1 MDILSI
7 IGIVLGLI
15 AIIGGA
21 ILKGS
26 SAGALV
32 GSAAFVIVV
41 MGTLA
46 ASLVQ
51 TPMSTFMR
59 AWRIISWVFKPPVA
73 DPTAMIEK
81 IVEWSNVA
89 RKQGLLGLEPAV
101 EQERDEF
108 LKKGLQSLV
117 DGGEP
122 EAIRSSMEI
131 ELDTMEHFDTQAA
144 KVFES
149 MGIYSLTLGIIG
161 AVMGLMAVMQNLNDP
176 SKLGHGIAAAFVAT
190 IYGIAFA
197 NLLFLPMSNK
207 LKAVIHGQMQVRTMV
222 IEGLIA
228 IAQGENPRNIESK
241 LQGYFHH

>member
-51 TPMSTFMR
+51 TPMSTF
-59 AWRIISWVFKPPVA
+59 I
-73 DPTAMIEK
+73 
-81 IVEWSNVA
+81 EWSNVA

-149 MGIYSLTLGIIG
+149 MGIYSPTLGIIG

>member
-144 KVFES
+144 KVFRSEERRV
-149 MGIYSLTLGIIG
+149 G
-161 AVMGLMAVMQNLNDP
+161 
-176 SKLGHGIAAAFVAT
+176 K
-190 IYGIAFA
+190 
-197 NLLFLPMSNK
+197 
-207 LKAVIHGQMQVRTMV
+207 
-222 IEGLIA
+222 EC
-228 IAQGENPRNIESK
+228 
-241 LQGYFHH
+241 